1 MKGGAFNSIF
11 KVGLATE
18 FQPCPTPLAQDF
30 VQTGL
35 CEGESLG

>member
-11 KVGLATE
+11 KDGLATE

>member
-1 MKGGAFNSIF
+1 MKGGTFNFIF
-11 KVGLATE
+11 KDGLATE
-18 FQPCPTPLAQDF
+18 FHPSPTPLAQDF

>member
-1 MKGGAFNSIF
+1 MRGGTFNSIF
-11 KVGLATE
+11 KDGLATE
-18 FQPCPTPLAQDF
+18 FHPSPTLLAEDF